1 VTAGCDLCRLLAG
14 FDAAAAGAASTGPL
28 VWRDDRLAVILVDEP
43 GYPGFARVVWHDHVR
58 EMTDLSPQDRD
69 HVMRAVWAVEQAQR
83 ETMSPH
89 KVNVASFGNM
99 TPHVHWHVIPR
110 YTDDAHFP
118 NPTWGAKQR
127 EPDAAAVASREA
139 LLPQLRAAIVKKLN
153 HA

>member
-1 VTAGCDLCRLLAG
+1 MTINCDLCKLLAG
-14 FDAAAAGAASTGPL
+14 FDAAPAGAASPL

-43 GYPGFARVVWHDHVR
+43 GYPGFTRVVWHDHVR
-58 EMTDLSPQDRD
+58 EMTDLSTEDRD
-69 HVMRAVWAVEQAQR
+69 HVMKTVWAVEQALR
-83 ETMSPH
+83 TAMSPH

-127 EPDAAAVASREA
+127 EAEPAVVAARAA
-139 LLPQLRAAIVKKLN
+139 LLPALRAAIILN
-153 HA
+153 LK